1 MKAHI
6 IKEGTYKGMTFT
18 KGLVY
23 SVSDP
28 TYAQLVQLGICLD
41 TRPKNTVEPQEV
53 KAPKAKKAAKVTKPK
68 KLSQVAEMVKIPMA
82 IVSKPGLSISKETK
96 EEKFQKPTEE

>member
-6 IKEGTYKGMTFT
+6 IKDGEYKGMKFT

-41 TRPKNTVEPQEV
+41 TRPNNTVEPQEV
-53 KAPKAKKAAKVTKPK
+53 KAPKAKKTAKVTKEKAQMVSIPAAKVTKP
-68 KLSQVAEMVKIPMA
+68 
-82 IVSKPGLSISKETK
+82 GLTISKETK
-96 EEKFQKPTEE
+96 EEKFEKPTEE

>member
-6 IKEGTYKGMTFT
+6 IKDGEYKGMRFT

-28 TYAQLVQLGICLD
+28 TLAELIGMGIALD
-41 TRPKNTVEPQEV
+41 NRPKVTVDPKEV
-53 KAPKAKKAAKVTKPK
+53 KAPKAPKAKKVTKEKAQMVSIPAAKVT
-68 KLSQVAEMVKIPMA
+68 V
-82 IVSKPGLSISKETK
+82 PGLTTSKETK
-96 EEKFQKPTEE
+96 EEKFQNPTEE